1 MIDVGRLYPTNTSV
15 VVIEDDDGQQDIVAT
30 VWNDDHTEVIGQV
43 HACDHGTLC
52 VTVMYPN
59 DEDEDESQAEDDCDE
74 DESPAAS
81 PAPQPAIRPS
91 TDAPTVARCRIRP
104 HCRSPPW

>member
-15 VVIEDDDGQQDIVAT
+15 AIEDDDGSKEVMFT

-43 HACDHGTLC
+43 HAYDLHGTLC
-52 VTVMYPN
+52 VTVMYP
-59 DEDEDESQAEDDCDE
+59 EDEDESQAEDDWDE
-74 DESPAAS
+74 DESPVAS
-81 PAPQPAIRPS
+81 PALQHTIRPP

-104 HCRSPPW
+104 HCRSPPG